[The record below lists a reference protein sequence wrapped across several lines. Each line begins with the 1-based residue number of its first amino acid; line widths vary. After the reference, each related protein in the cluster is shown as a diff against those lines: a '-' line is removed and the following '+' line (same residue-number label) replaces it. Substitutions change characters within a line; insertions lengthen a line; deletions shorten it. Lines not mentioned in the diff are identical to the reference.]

1 MTSETSNPMAGAMKS
16 QGGTNRR
23 QFLFKAAVGL
33 AAVAG
38 LGTVLGR
45 RLRRSAGTVAPLQ
58 LEEGSIF
65 MPREDQRDRVLGGR

>member
-1 MTSETSNPMAGAMKS
+1 MASETSKPTAEAMQS

-23 QFLFKAAVGL
+23 QFLFKVAVGL
-33 AAVAG
+33 AVVAG

-58 LEEGSIF
+58 VEEDSIF